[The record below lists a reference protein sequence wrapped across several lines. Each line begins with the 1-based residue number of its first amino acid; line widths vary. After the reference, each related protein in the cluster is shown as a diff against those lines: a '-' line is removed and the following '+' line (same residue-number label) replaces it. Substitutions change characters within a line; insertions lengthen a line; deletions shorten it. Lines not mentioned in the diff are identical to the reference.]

1 VSSRPFGESYS
12 DAYDALYR
20 DKDYRAECDFIE
32 TALARYATGT
42 YRRLLDL
49 GCGTGEHAIELGRRG
64 YSVIGVDVS
73 PSMLDIARAKVRQ
86 GSPRASA
93 QVEFV
98 LGDIE
103 TAQLGMTFDA
113 AIMMFAVLGYL
124 NDTGKLTRTLR
135 NVRQQLRPGGIFIAD
150 FWYGPAV
157 LKSPPGDR
165 VRVVE
170 EEGHTI
176 VRVTRAELNSL
187 QQIATIHFSLLDF
200 SEPGA
205 LRKSNE
211 THLMRYFFA
220 QELSLI
226 CELAGLQV
234 RALCVF
240 PSINDEP
247 SESTWN
253 AAVIAEAI

>member
-20 DKDYRAECDFIE
+20 GKDYRAECDFLE
-32 TALARYATGT
+32 TALARHATGT
-42 YRRLLDL
+42 HRRLLDL
-49 GCGTGEHAIELGRRG
+49 GCGTGGHAIELGRRG
-64 YSVIGVDVS
+64 YSVTGIDVS
-73 PSMLDIARAKVRQ
+73 PSMLEIARAKVRADP
-86 GSPRASA
+86 PRDG

-103 TAQLGMTFDA
+103 SVQLGMTFDA

-124 NDTGKLTRTLR
+124 NDSGKLTRTLR
-135 NVRQQLRPGGIFIAD
+135 NVRQQLRHGGIFVAD

-176 VRVTRAELNSL
+176 VRVTRAALNSL
-187 QQIATIHFSLLDF
+187 QQIATINFTLLDF
-200 SEPGA
+200 SEPGG

-220 QELSLI
+220 QELTLI